1 MSNKKIRIS
10 FIFYLFSID
19 NLVNTWY
26 NCPVIFSERTMAM
39 NKPLNPESKAWEFLE
54 KYDVSKMDEGNLINA
69 LFDQGYTVVEFDRSF
84 SGINVK
90 RMLDHLGMVE
100 KAASSACFT
109 YSDKN
114 YKLIF
119 LSDELSDE
127 DKLRSLAC
135 EQWYILNEYFANN
148 PQKTAGSSDEK
159 DAQAFAGHI
168 LSPSGTYRFLHFM
181 KRNTYKIVLTVA
193 AILFVAALVILH

>member
-1 MSNKKIRIS
+1 MN
-10 FIFYLFSID
+10 
-19 NLVNTWY
+19 NL
-26 NCPVIFSERTMAM
+26 
-39 NKPLNPESKAWEFLE
+39 LNPEAKALEFLE
-54 KYDVSKMDEGNLINA
+54 KYDESKMDEGKLINA

-84 SGINVK
+84 SGVNVK
-90 RMLDHLGMVE
+90 RMLEHLGMKE

-119 LSDELSDE
+119 LSQELSADE
-127 DKLRSLAC
+127 RLRSLAC

-148 PQKTAGSSDEK
+148 PQKTADSSDKK

-168 LSPSGTYRFLHFM
+168 LFPPSSYRFMHFF
-181 KRNTYKIVLTVA
+181 RRHGYKIVLAAAAALLVVVL
-193 AILFVAALVILH
+193 AILL